1 MVVGICSFFLLFLRS
16 FFLLSF
22 LKLTERETRTCARAH
37 NTSPTH
43 THHSTAGHDVN
54 TENELLRQKVLLL
67 EKENANLKEQLKKL
81 TGGVKAAI
89 GEAKAKDAA
98 INGK

>member
-1 MVVGICSFFLLFLRS
+1 M
-16 FFLLSF
+16 
-22 LKLTERETRTCARAH
+22 
-37 NTSPTH
+37 
-43 THHSTAGHDVN
+43 
-54 TENELLRQKVLLL
+54 RQKVALL

>member
-1 MVVGICSFFLLFLRS
+1 MSTWPQSFN
-16 FFLLSF
+16 
-22 LKLTERETRTCARAH
+22 LTLTTDNAY
-37 NTSPTH
+37 NTLIQYF
-43 THHSTAGHDVN
+43 TAGHDVN
-54 TENELLRQKVLLL
+54 TENELLRQKVALL

>member
-1 MVVGICSFFLLFLRS
+1 MLLLGDTTFSFVIPTLDSDKIANSQNLH
-16 FFLLSF
+16 
-22 LKLTERETRTCARAH
+22 TCIP
-37 NTSPTH
+37 NKTQT
-43 THHSTAGHDVN
+43 TAGHDVN
-54 TENELLRQKVLLL
+54 TENDLLRQKVALL